1 MLKKGARAPDFSAPN
16 QNGKKVSLKDFKGK
30 WLLLYFYPKDFTSG
44 CTTEACNLRDNF
56 DELQKIVEVVGVSAD
71 SVESHEKFA
80 KNYSLPF
87 ILLSDSKRELIKAYG
102 VGIGFLAKRV
112 SFFIDPSGE
121 IVKIYNRVK
130 PEKHANQI
138 IADLKELRK

>member
-1 MLKKGARAPDFSAPN
+1 MLKKGNRAPDFSAPD
-16 QNGKKVSLKDFKGK
+16 QNGRKVSLKDFKGK

-44 CTTEACNLRDNF
+44 CIAEACNLRDSF
-56 DELQKIVEVVGVSAD
+56 DELQKIVKVVGVSVD
-71 SVESHEKFA
+71 SVESHAKFV

-87 ILLSDSKRELIKAYG
+87 TLLSDSKRELIKTYE

-112 SFFIDPSGE
+112 SFLINSSGK

-130 PEKHANQI
+130 PEKHADQI
-138 IADLKELRK
+138 IADLKDLQK

>member
-1 MLKKGARAPDFSAPN
+1 M
-16 QNGKKVSLKDFKGK
+16 
-30 WLLLYFYPKDFTSG
+30 LYFYPKDFTSG